1 MLCRV
6 TCAQRRFASVAMHNR
21 SCLPRSSL
29 MLLPV
34 AASAASRTTGV
45 TQLQQRR
52 SFIPGTVFGAN
63 MSGHLF
69 SGLSIAGCAATP
81 LASPYGTAL
90 MVALSYN
97 VSVVGLKH
105 LWYTL
110 EMTIR
115 DYIQDVVVA
124 QMMRYMILLTLMTCV
139 FQLFIEA

>member
-1 MLCRV
+1 
-6 TCAQRRFASVAMHNR
+6 
-21 SCLPRSSL
+21 
-29 MLLPV
+29 
-34 AASAASRTTGV
+34 
-45 TQLQQRR
+45 
-52 SFIPGTVFGAN
+52 
-63 MSGHLF
+63 
-69 SGLSIAGCAATP
+69 
-81 LASPYGTAL
+81 